1 MNLDSV
7 FYPQSIAIVGA
18 STKPG
23 SVGNDLVK
31 NLVEQGYEGKI
42 YPVNPKTDRLFN
54 LPCYPNL
61 TAIGQKVELALI
73 AIPAA
78 GVPAIL
84 EECGSLKI
92 RGAIVISAGFKEIGN
107 TELEDQLLSIC
118 HKHDI
123 ALIGP
128 NCLGVINPE
137 IQMNASFAMVM
148 PHAGS
153 VAFISQSGALCTAVL
168 DRANKMGIGF
178 SKFVSVGNKAVINEL
193 SLFKYLQSDPK
204 TKVIVLYVEQ
214 LAEAQKL
221 IAAAKA
227 ITQSKEN
234 PKPILVLKAGK
245 TAAGASASASH
256 TGALAG
262 NDAAY
267 DALFRQSGIQR
278 IDGTAE
284 LFDRVQ
290 AFSNNDLP
298 KGRRVAIITNAGGPG
313 VLTTDA
319 VIEQGLTLAQLD
331 VKTIEGLKAVLPS
344 AAATHNP
351 VDVLGDARA
360 DRYKVALKLVSE
372 DPNVDNLMVILTPQ
386 SMTEFEATAQAIV
399 EAHNESEKPFM
410 VSFMG
415 DSTVKAGVRIL
426 RVGGIASFAYPEKAI
441 ASLRVLCDFREWSL
455 GNEEIVPVFKDV
467 DKKAVVEIFDNAKKQ
482 GKTLFPEADALE
494 ILSAYKFPLLQ
505 RHLVKSAKE
514 AMKIGKLIG
523 KPLALKIESQDILHK
538 TDAGGISL
546 NVKPAEAGEAYEDM
560 MKRITAKFPK
570 AKIDGVLLMEMA
582 PLGGLELIL
591 GANRDP
597 QFGPLLMYGFGGI
610 YVEAL
615 KDVTFGLAPLTS
627 HDAKTMMGNVRCKA
641 LYAGIRGGAPL
652 DQEKVLEML
661 GRLSQLVTDFPQI
674 REIDINPLLMYPRGQ
689 GVRVLDAR
697 IVID

>member
-7 FYPQSIAIVGA
+7 FYPQSIAVVGA
-18 STKPG
+18 STKTG

-31 NLVEQGYEGKI
+31 NLVKQGFEGKI
-42 YPVNPKTDRLFN
+42 YPVNPKTDRLFD
-54 LPCYPNL
+54 LPCYPTL
-61 TAIGQKVELALI
+61 TAIGQKVELAII

-107 TELEDQLLSIC
+107 TELENQLLAIC
-118 HKHDI
+118 QKHDI

-128 NCLGVINPE
+128 NCLGVINSE

-153 VAFISQSGALCTAVL
+153 VAFVSQSGALCTAVL

-178 SKFVSVGNKAVINEL
+178 SKFVSVGNKALINEL
-193 SLFKYLQSDPK
+193 SLFKYFQSDPK

-214 LAEAQKL
+214 LTDAQKL

-227 ITQSKEN
+227 ITQSAKN

-267 DALFRQSGIQR
+267 DALFRQSGILR
-278 IDGTAE
+278 VAGTAE

-290 AFSNNDLP
+290 AFDNNDLP
-298 KGRRVAIITNAGGPG
+298 RGRRVAIITNAGGPG

-331 VKTIEGLKAVLPS
+331 PRTIEGLKAILPP

-351 VDVLGDARA
+351 VDLLGDAKA
-360 DRYKVALKLVSE
+360 DRYQAALRLVSL

-386 SMTEFEATAQAIV
+386 SMTEFDATAQAIV

-415 DSTVKAGVRIL
+415 DSTVKSAVRIL
-426 RVGGIASFAYPEKAI
+426 REGGIASFAYPEKAI
-441 ASLRVLCDFREWSL
+441 ASLRLLCDFQEWSKADENL
-455 GNEEIVPVFKDV
+455 VPTFSDV
-467 DKKAVVEIFDNAKKQ
+467 DRKTVAKIFDKAKAG
-482 GKTLFPEADALE
+482 GKTMFPEADALE
-494 ILSAYKFPLLQ
+494 ILSAYKFPLLPRQ
-505 RHLVKSAKE
+505 VVHSAKE
-514 AMKIGKLIG
+514 AIKVGKAIS

-546 NVKPAEAGEAYEDM
+546 NVKPEDAGDEYEAM
-560 MKRITAKFPK
+560 ITRIAAKFPK

-597 QFGPLLMYGFGGI
+597 QFGPLVMYGLGGI

-615 KDVTFGLAPLTS
+615 KDVTFGLAPLTAY
-627 HDAKTMMGNVRCKA
+627 DARTMMGLVRCKG
-641 LYAGIRGGAPL
+641 LYSGIRGGAPL

-674 REIDINPLLMYPRGQ
+674 REIDINPLLMLPKGD